1 MFVRADRLRYLCR
14 FVSEGLSPRGRR
26 SHIICPSLAIYKNS
40 CLLLALPSSLMAE
53 VDARPGADFVTSGAD
68 SVQAAHVSG
77 ET

>member
-1 MFVRADRLRYLCR
+1 
-14 FVSEGLSPRGRR
+14 
-26 SHIICPSLAIYKNS
+26 
-40 CLLLALPSSLMAE
+40 MAE